1 MPLFRYKSIAGSGEV
16 TNGELDAADKA
27 AVVSN
32 LRQQGHIPVKIEAA
46 GRWSFAG
53 SGFLQQEVFAS
64 GGISAD
70 EISTLTREVA
80 TLLGAGLTLER
91 SLEILAGLGL
101 KPKVKKVVDSVLE
114 QVRGG
119 TSLADAL
126 DLQKGAFPKYYRSMV
141 RAGEA
146 GSTLETVLRRLAD
159 FMEQSRALSR
169 NVRSALIYPIFLL
182 VTAGISVVVLITY
195 VVPTFQPLFD
205 DAGAKI
211 PVITQIV
218 IGFGD
223 LARVYWWIPLL
234 LGLLGGL
241 GIRLHMARPAG
252 RLWWHA
258 KLLRL
263 PLIGG
268 LWTRIDVAR
277 FSRTLATLL
286 SNGVPLL
293 AALALV
299 KDVLGNAAL
308 GNAVSE
314 AEPEVKAG
322 RGLSKPLSETGLFP
336 DLALQLLQV
345 GEESGHLEDMLFKL
359 ADIYDQ
365 ESQASIQRMLALLV
379 PVLTLGLGVLIALI
393 ISSILLALFSINQL
407 VV

>member
-16 TNGELDAADKA
+16 IKGELDAADKA
-27 AVVSN
+27 AVVQS
-32 LRQQGHIPVKIEAA
+32 LRQKGHIPVKIESA
-46 GRWSFAG
+46 GRWSFTD

-64 GGISAD
+64 GGVSA
-70 EISTLTREVA
+70 EEVSTLTREIA

-91 SLEILAGLGL
+91 ALEILAGLGL
-101 KPKVKKVVDSVLE
+101 KPKVKRVVETVLE
-114 QVRGG
+114 EVRGG
-119 TSLADAL
+119 SSLADAL
-126 DLQKGAFPKYYRSMV
+126 DRQQGAFPRYYRSMV

-146 GSTLETVLRRLAD
+146 GSSLETVLRRLAD
-159 FMEQSRALSR
+159 FMEQSRELSR
-169 NVRSALIYPIFLL
+169 KVRSALIYPVFLL
-182 VTAGISVVVLITY
+182 VTAGVSVIILLTY

-211 PVITQIV
+211 PLVTKMVIAV
-218 IGFGD
+218 GD
-223 LARVYWWIPLL
+223 ISRAYWWVPPFLL
-234 LGLLGGL
+234 LGGGL
-241 GIRLHMARPAG
+241 LVRLHMARPAG
-252 RLWWHA
+252 RLWWHG
-258 KLLRL
+258 LLLKL
-263 PLIGG
+263 PLLGG

-293 AALALV
+293 TALTLV
-299 KDVLGNAAL
+299 REVLGNAAL
-308 GNAVSE
+308 ARAVGA

-322 RGLSKPLSETGLFP
+322 RGLARPLTETGLFP

-407 VV
+407 VL

>member
-1 MPLFRYKSIAGSGEV
+1 MPLFRYKSIAGSGDV
-16 TNGELDAADKA
+16 IKGELDASDEA
-27 AVVSN
+27 AVVSS

-46 GRWSFAG
+46 GKWSFSG
-53 SGFLQQEVFAS
+53 SGFLQQEVFGS

-91 SLEILAGLGL
+91 SLEIMASLDLA
-101 KPKVKKVVDSVLE
+101 PKVKKVLDSVLE

-119 TSLADAL
+119 RSFADAL
-126 DLQKGAFPKYYRSMV
+126 DQQEGAFPKYYRSMI

-146 GSTLETVLRRLAD
+146 GSSLETVLRRLAD
-159 FMEQSRALSR
+159 FMEQSRNLSR
-169 NVRSALIYPIFLL
+169 TVRSALIYPIFLL
-182 VTAGISVVVLITY
+182 VTAGASVTILLTY

-205 DAGAKI
+205 DAGAQI
-211 PVITQIV
+211 PLITQIV
-218 IGFGD
+218 IGVGE
-223 LARVYWWIPLL
+223 LARTYWWLPLL
-234 LGLLGGL
+234 SVLIGGL
-241 GIRLHMARPAG
+241 AIRLHMARPAG

-258 KLLRL
+258 QLLRL
-263 PLIGG
+263 PLVGG

-286 SNGVPLL
+286 ANGVPML
-293 AALALV
+293 AALTLV
-299 KDVLGNAAL
+299 KEVLGNAAL
-308 GNAVSE
+308 SDAVKQ

-322 RGLSKPLSETGLFP
+322 RGLSKPLTETGLFP
-336 DLALQLLQV
+336 SLALQLLQV

>member
-1 MPLFRYKSIAGSGEV
+1 MPLFRYKSIAGSGDV
-16 TNGELDAADKA
+16 VRGELDASDKA
-27 AVVSN
+27 AVVQS
-32 LRQQGHIPVKIEAA
+32 LRQRGHIPVKIEAA
-46 GRWSFAG
+46 GKWSFAG
-53 SGFLQQEVFAS
+53 SDILQQEVFAS

-91 SLEILAGLGL
+91 ALEVLAGLGL
-101 KPKVKKVVDSVLE
+101 KPKVKKVVDNVLE

-119 TSLADAL
+119 RSFADAL
-126 DLQKGAFPKYYRSMV
+126 DQQEGAFPKYYRSMI

-146 GSTLETVLRRLAD
+146 GSSLETVLRRLAD

-169 NVRSALIYPIFLL
+169 TVRSALIYPVFLL
-182 VTAGISVVVLITY
+182 VTAGASVVILLTY

-211 PVITQIV
+211 PPITQVV
-218 IGFGD
+218 IGTGA
-223 LARVYWWIPLL
+223 LAQNYWWLPLL
-234 LGLLGGL
+234 GFLVGGL
-241 GIRLHMARPAG
+241 AVRLHMARPSG

-258 KLLRL
+258 RLLKL
-263 PLIGG
+263 PLTGG
-268 LWTRIDVAR
+268 LWVRIDVAR
-277 FSRTLATLL
+277 FSRTLGTLL
-286 SNGVPLL
+286 SNGVPMLTGL
-293 AALALV
+293 TLV
-299 KDVLGNAAL
+299 REVLGNAAL
-308 GNAVSE
+308 SEAVRQ

-322 RGLSKPLSETGLFP
+322 RGLAKPLTETGLFP
-336 DLALQLLQV
+336 SLALQLLQV